1 MGKTA
6 NQCRG
11 RGGGNEQRCLAGA
24 SLQVQGGGVGRR
36 CRAVPRLSRFQTDRK
51 IPVYPTKH
59 CAMAGV
65 MG

>member
-1 MGKTA
+1 MSRDA
-6 NQCRG
+6 W
-11 RGGGNEQRCLAGA
+11 L
-24 SLQVQGGGVGRR
+24 SSQVQGGGVGRR

-51 IPVYPTKH
+51 ILVYPTKH